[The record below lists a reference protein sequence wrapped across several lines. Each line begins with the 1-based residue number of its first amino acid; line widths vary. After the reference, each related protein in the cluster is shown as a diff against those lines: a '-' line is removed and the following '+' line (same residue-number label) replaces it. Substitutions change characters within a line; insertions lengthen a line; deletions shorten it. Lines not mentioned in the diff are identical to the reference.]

1 MEFSRVST
9 LHVLEFC
16 SQPADGTHA
25 TGHIELC
32 RRNPA
37 TIMAADER
45 ALKPVSQA
53 ELSKHAAYGDCWIV
67 IKDQVVDVTTFLG
80 EHPGGG
86 DIIAEF
92 AGRDATAAFNEIGH
106 SKLATDMIQQYV
118 VGPLDTASSQ
128 SV

>member
-1 MEFSRVST
+1 
-9 LHVLEFC
+9 
-16 SQPADGTHA
+16 
-25 TGHIELC
+25 
-32 RRNPA
+32 
-37 TIMAADER
+37 MAADER
-45 ALKPVSQA
+45 ALKPVTQA
-53 ELSKHAAYGDCWIV
+53 ELAKHATYGDCWIV

-118 VGPLDTASSQ
+118 VGPFDKASSQ